1 MQHTSQHY
9 SMVNTELLTKH
20 AAQYKLSKDT
30 AGEFHKQLFKKH
42 PDMAAFYDAEDLDP
56 DSIPKSQKFIMHGMS
71 ELQFFFKL
79 PQAFSD
85 ERKWR
90 SALSSFKDQYE
101 DVGVPMKEFNKTTD
115 AFLAA
120 MEKNA
125 GGVTAEQKKDWEE
138 LLAKAYADMKT
149 WGWY

>member
-1 MQHTSQHY
+1 
-9 SMVNTELLTKH
+9 
-20 AAQYKLSKDT
+20 
-30 AGEFHKQLFKKH
+30 
-42 PDMAAFYDAEDLDP
+42 MAAYYDAEDLDP
-56 DSIPKSQKFIMHGMS
+56 DSISKSQKFIMHGMS

-79 PQAFSD
+79 PQVFDD

-125 GGVTAEQKKDWEE
+125 GGVTEEQKTNWEE
-138 LLAKAYADMKT
+138 LLSKAYADMKT